1 MGQAVSMSEPS
12 PSLRPRPSPE
22 PAPAEDLW
30 LIEGFLDAAWL
41 ERGLSD
47 NTLAAYRSDL
57 TRYAD
62 WLRGQGLGMLQA
74 QRSDVLGFLGAE
86 LGPTQLGHPGRA
98 VRTMGR
104 RLSSLRGF
112 YRHLVQRGRLGE
124 DPSAQVEGVRLG
136 RALPAALSEA
146 EVDALLGAPDRE
158 AVLGLRD
165 AAMLETLY
173 ATGLRVSELVGLRA
187 SRYNPRQATVRVTG
201 KGGKDR
207 LVPLGA
213 GALDLL
219 DRYLRQSRS
228 VLLASAPSD
237 FLFVTR
243 RGKPLTRQAFWYL
256 VKRYAV
262 RAGIAKPLS
271 PHTLRHAFATHLLD
285 HGADLRVVQL
295 LLGHRDIS
303 TTQIYTH
310 VARARLKALHREHH
324 PRG

>member
-1 MGQAVSMSEPS
+1 MSEPS
-12 PSLRPRPSPE
+12 PSPE
-22 PAPAEDLW
+22 PVPAEDLW
-30 LIEGFLDAAWL
+30 LIEGFLDAVWL

-57 TRYAD
+57 TRYAG
-62 WLRGQGLGMLQA
+62 WLRGRGLRVLEA
-74 QRSDVLGFLGAE
+74 QRSDVLGFLGA
-86 LGPTQLGHPGRA
+86 GSHRA
-98 VRTMGR
+98 VRTMAR

-146 EVDALLGAPDRE
+146 EVEVLLGAPDRE

-187 SRYNPRQATVRVTG
+187 GRYNPRQATVRVTG

-207 LVPLGA
+207 LVPLGGA
-213 GALDLL
+213 ALDLL
-219 DRYLRQSRS
+219 DRYLGQSRP
-228 VLLASAPSD
+228 VLLASASSD
-237 FLFVTR
+237 FLFVTQ
-243 RGKPLTRQAFWYL
+243 RGRPLSRQAFWYL
-256 VKRYAV
+256 IKRYAV
-262 RAGIAKPLS
+262 CAGIAKPLS

>member
-1 MGQAVSMSEPS
+1 MST
-12 PSLRPRPSPE
+12 PSPE
-22 PAPAEDLW
+22 PRPAPVEDLR
-30 LIEGFLDAAWL
+30 LIEGFLDAVWV

-47 NTLAAYRSDL
+47 QTLAAYRSDL
-57 TRYAD
+57 MQFAD
-62 WLRGQGLGMLQA
+62 WMRSRG
-74 QRSDVLGFLGAE
+74 RSLPEAERGDVLGFLGS
-86 LGPTQLGHPGRA
+86 GCA
-98 VRTMGR
+98 VRTAAR
-104 RLSSLRGF
+104 RRSSLRGF
-112 YRHLVQRGRLGE
+112 YRHLAERGRIHV
-124 DPSAQVEGVRLG
+124 DPTAQVEGVRLG
-136 RALPAALSEA
+136 RALPATLSET
-146 EVDALLGAPDRE
+146 EVDALLAAPDRE

-173 ATGLRVSELVGLRA
+173 ATGLRVSELVGLMM
-187 SRYNPRQATVRVTG
+187 SRYNPRQGTVRVTG

-213 GALDLL
+213 GAVDLL
-219 DRYLRQSRS
+219 ERYLRCSRPA
-228 VLLASAPSD
+228 LLGALPSP
-237 FLFVTR
+237 FLFLTQ

-262 RAGIAKPLS
+262 RAGIARPLS
-271 PHTLRHAFATHLLD
+271 PHTLRHAFATHLLN

-310 VARARLKALHREHH
+310 VARTRLKALHAEHH

>member
-1 MGQAVSMSEPS
+1 MSEPS
-12 PSLRPRPSPE
+12 PSLE

-30 LIEGFLDAAWL
+30 LIEEFLDAVWL

-62 WLRGQGLGMLQA
+62 WLRGRGLGVLEA
-74 QRSDVLGFLGAE
+74 QRSDVLGFLGA
-86 LGPTQLGHPGRA
+86 GSHRA
-98 VRTMGR
+98 VRTMAR

-112 YRHLVQRGRLGE
+112 YQHLVQRGRLGE

-187 SRYNPRQATVRVTG
+187 GRYNPRQATVRVTG

-207 LVPLGA
+207 LVPLGGA
-213 GALDLL
+213 ALDLL
-219 DRYLRQSRS
+219 DRYLGQSRPL
-228 VLLASAPSD
+228 LLASAPSD

-243 RGKPLTRQAFWYL
+243 RGRPLTRQAFWYL
-256 VKRYAV
+256 IKRYAV
-262 RAGIAKPLS
+262 CAGIAKPLS

-310 VARARLKALHREHH
+310 VARARLKALHAEHH

>member
-1 MGQAVSMSEPS
+1 MSEPFPS
-12 PSLRPRPSPE
+12 PRLGPE
-22 PAPAEDLW
+22 PAAAEDLW
-30 LIEGFLDAAWL
+30 LIEGFLDAVWL

-62 WLRGQGLGMLQA
+62 WLRGQGLGVLKA
-74 QRSDVLGFLGAE
+74 QRSDVLGFLGA
-86 LGPTQLGHPGRA
+86 GWHPGRA
-98 VRTMGR
+98 VRTMAR

-213 GALDLL
+213 SALDLL
-219 DRYLRQSRS
+219 DRYLRQSRP

-243 RGKPLTRQAFWYL
+243 RGRPLTRQAFWYL
-256 VKRYAV
+256 IKRYAV

-310 VARARLKALHREHH
+310 VARARLKALHAEHH

>member
-1 MGQAVSMSEPS
+1 MSEPF
-12 PSLRPRPSPE
+12 PSSE

-30 LIEGFLDAAWL
+30 LIEGFLDAVWL

-57 TRYAD
+57 TRYAG
-62 WLRGQGLGMLQA
+62 WLRGRGLRVLEA
-74 QRSDVLGFLGAE
+74 QRSDVLGFLGA
-86 LGPTQLGHPGRA
+86 GSHRA
-98 VRTMGR
+98 VRTMAR

-146 EVDALLGAPDRE
+146 EVEALLGAPDRE

-187 SRYNPRQATVRVTG
+187 GRYNPRQATVRVTG

-207 LVPLGA
+207 LVPLGGA
-213 GALDLL
+213 ALDLL
-219 DRYLRQSRS
+219 DRYLGQSRP

-243 RGKPLTRQAFWYL
+243 RGRPLSRQAFWYL
-256 VKRYAV
+256 IKRYAV
-262 RAGIAKPLS
+262 CAGIAKPLS

>member
-1 MGQAVSMSEPS
+1 MSEPS
-12 PSLRPRPSPE
+12 PSLE

-30 LIEGFLDAAWL
+30 LIEGFLDAVWL

-57 TRYAD
+57 TRYAG
-62 WLRGQGLGMLQA
+62 WLRGRGLRVLEA
-74 QRSDVLGFLGAE
+74 QRSDVLGFLGA
-86 LGPTQLGHPGRA
+86 GSHRA
-98 VRTMGR
+98 VRTMAR

-146 EVDALLGAPDRE
+146 EVEALLGAPDRE

-187 SRYNPRQATVRVTG
+187 GRYNPRQATVRVTG

-207 LVPLGA
+207 LVPLGGA
-213 GALDLL
+213 ALDLL
-219 DRYLRQSRS
+219 DRYLGQSRP

-243 RGKPLTRQAFWYL
+243 RGRPLTRQAFWYL
-256 VKRYAV
+256 IKRYAV
-262 RAGIAKPLS
+262 CAGIAKPLS

-310 VARARLKALHREHH
+310 VARARLKALHAEHH